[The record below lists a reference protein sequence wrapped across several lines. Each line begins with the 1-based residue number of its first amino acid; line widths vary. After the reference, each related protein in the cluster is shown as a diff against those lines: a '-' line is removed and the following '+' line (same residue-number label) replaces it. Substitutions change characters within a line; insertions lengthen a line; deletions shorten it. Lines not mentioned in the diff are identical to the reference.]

1 MNFEIYQLSREL
13 SIGNFVGVTLN
24 SQINLKE
31 VGLFVLCAHRALAAQ
46 RASCLSREEACFL
59 WVCCLLFLG
68 GFVPQSPYRV
78 TSSSGWLPSAP
89 VCLTR
94 VCHTPPQPFTNL
106 GACSAHTQSK
116 HSSSLGTN
124 TQAPLSTELA

>member
-13 SIGNFVGVTLN
+13 SVGNFVGVTLN

-59 WVCCLLFLG
+59 WVGCLLFLG

-94 VCHTPPQPFTNL
+94 VATLHPNL
-106 GACSAHTQSK
+106 
-116 HSSSLGTN
+116 SLIW
-124 TQAPLSTELA
+124 ELALHTHKVNILPPWAQTHKHR